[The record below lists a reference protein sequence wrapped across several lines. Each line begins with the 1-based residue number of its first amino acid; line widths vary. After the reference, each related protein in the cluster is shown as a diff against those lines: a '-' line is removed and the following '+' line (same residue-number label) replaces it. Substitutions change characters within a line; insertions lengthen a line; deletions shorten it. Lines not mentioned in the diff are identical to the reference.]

1 MTSKGGAEVKYLI
14 HADALTDIKEFK
26 LSSSCIIDAPSIGRQ
41 CLVWITLAFGEV
53 VAASELVG

>member
-26 LSSSCIIDAPSIGRQ
+26 MSSSCIIDAPTIGRQ
-41 CLVWITLAFGEV
+41 CPVWITFAFG
-53 VAASELVG
+53 